1 MEDGKREDL
10 DGITTV
16 TLVHVISK
24 QTVNMNL
31 IMIFRVKNI
40 KIFPHNI
47 LMIFPRKVY
56 YIRKQ

>member
-16 TLVHVISK
+16 TLVHIISK

-31 IMIFRVKNI
+31 IMIFRPLLFFSSI
-40 KIFPHNI
+40 
-47 LMIFPRKVY
+47 ME
-56 YIRKQ
+56 